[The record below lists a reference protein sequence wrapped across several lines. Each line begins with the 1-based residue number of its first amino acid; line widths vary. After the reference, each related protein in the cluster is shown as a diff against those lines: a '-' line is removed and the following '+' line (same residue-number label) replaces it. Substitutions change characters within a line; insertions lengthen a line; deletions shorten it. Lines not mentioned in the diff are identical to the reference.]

1 MEFLVFSIIIAALL
15 VLVAPRFIPPQ
26 FAVLNVVAKAAAL
39 LLILFAVASTSFVY
53 IDEDKTGHINKIY
66 GSNLPPGAYIAI
78 KGEKGPQAYL
88 LPPGF
93 QFSPLLNLLNVVK
106 EEPIVQVPE
115 GQYAYLVAKDGNRL
129 PAGQSFAE
137 AFDPETA
144 EQMITNSAFFLTNGG
159 YKGPQTTVLTPGL
172 YRINR
177 YLWDVQSLLSG

>member
-1 MEFLVFSIIIAALL
+1 MVARCVRLQVPWRRRRVDDHKEEKGMEFLVFSIIIAALL

-93 QFSPLLNLLNVVK
+93 QFSPLLNKGYLDLSLPNLLRQ
-106 EEPIVQVPE
+106 ETQ
-115 GQYAYLVAKDGNRL
+115 GLT
-129 PAGQSFAE
+129 
-137 AFDPETA
+137 AF
-144 EQMITNSAFFLTNGG
+144 
-159 YKGPQTTVLTPGL
+159 
-172 YRINR
+172 
-177 YLWDVQSLLSG
+177 

>member
-1 MEFLVFSIIIAALL
+1 MEFLVLSIIIASLL
-15 VLVAPRFIPPQ
+15 VIVAPRFIPPQ
-26 FAVLNVVAKAAAL
+26 LSVLLVGAKAVAM

-66 GSNLPPGAYIAI
+66 GSNLPQGAYLAI

-115 GQYAYLVAKDGNRL
+115 GQYAYLIAKDGNRL
-129 PAGQSFAE
+129 PSGQSFAE
-137 AFDPETA
+137 AADPEAA
-144 EQMITNSAFFLTNGG
+144 EKMITNAAFF
-159 YKGPQTTVLTPGL
+159 
-172 YRINR
+172 
-177 YLWDVQSLLSG
+177 